1 MWFVCLKPDTGYEV
15 EVRSKNSSGESTPVL
30 VKIHTNPEG
39 DMVV

>member
-1 MWFVCLKPDTGYEV
+1 MWFVDLKPGTGYEV